1 MKKKAYLFCTVLTA
15 LCIASCSGNEK
26 KQNNDALKVTTETVC
41 LSTEADA
48 SSYVGVVEEGTSVA
62 VSFTG
67 MAMIR
72 QVHVSEGSHVR
83 KGQLLAEMDKTQAE
97 NALAMAQATHKQAT
111 DALERMRKLHENKSL
126 ADMKWVEVQSKVE
139 QAEASLSAARKM
151 LEDCSIHAPMDGVVG
166 KKFLSAG
173 ETALPSQPVVSILSI
188 RKLKVKVSIPEK
200 EIAGISPSTPSDLT
214 IEALNGKQVSGGAIE
229 KGVVADAA
237 THTYD
242 IRINI
247 DNPDGDILPG
257 MVAKVKLS
265 GQAQQ
270 QGMLL
275 PIRAV
280 QQTAGGNLFVWTMA
294 DGKAHRSNVSV
305 GQTIGDRIQILSGL
319 SEGDKVIVE
328 GYQKVSEGTRV
339 TNGKRKTENCGER
352 FLWKVRV
359 FRIIRVL

>member
-15 LCIASCSGNEK
+15 LCIASCSENEK
-26 KQNNDALKVTTETVC
+26 KHNNDALKVTTETVC

-67 MAMIR
+67 MGMIR

-200 EIAGISPSTPSDLT
+200 EIAGISPSTPST
-214 IEALNGKQVSGGAIE
+214 
-229 KGVVADAA
+229 
-237 THTYD
+237 
-242 IRINI
+242 
-247 DNPDGDILPG
+247 
-257 MVAKVKLS
+257 
-265 GQAQQ
+265 
-270 QGMLL
+270 
-275 PIRAV
+275 
-280 QQTAGGNLFVWTMA
+280 
-294 DGKAHRSNVSV
+294 
-305 GQTIGDRIQILSGL
+305 
-319 SEGDKVIVE
+319 
-328 GYQKVSEGTRV
+328 
-339 TNGKRKTENCGER
+339 
-352 FLWKVRV
+352 
-359 FRIIRVL
+359 

>member
-67 MAMIR
+67 MGMIR

-173 ETALPSQPVVSILSI
+173 ETALPSQPVVSI
-188 RKLKVKVSIPEK
+188 LKVKVSIPEK

-339 TNGKRKTENCGER
+339 E
-352 FLWKVRV
+352 
-359 FRIIRVL
+359 